1 MGVRTRV
8 AGKAIAAMVG
18 CAWLLGCGDSSAGPG
33 TVSSD
38 WPYLTTVAS
47 TNVAVTATNE
57 PLVSLPGALRVSARF
72 INPGADSVQVR
83 QGSCSFGLRLREVNG
98 RALMPVVWENRP
110 EACTLILR
118 AYVVPPASLLDVPVG
133 TVKPSDFRGVIPPGD
148 YWVNVIWRRYP
159 SADLLE
165 VNAGTL
171 VVP

>member
-1 MGVRTRV
+1 MGVRARILGRTV
-8 AGKAIAAMVG
+8 VG
-18 CAWLLGCGDSSAGPG
+18 MIGGLWLLGCGDSAGPQG
-33 TVSSD
+33 VSSE
-38 WPYLTTVAS
+38 WPYLTTVES
-47 TNVAVTATNE
+47 TNVAVTGTNE
-57 PLVSLPGALRVSARF
+57 LLTSLPGALRVSARF
-72 INPGADSVQVR
+72 INPGADSVLVR
-83 QGSCSFGLRLREVNG
+83 QGSCGFGLRLREVNG

-110 EACTLILR
+110 ESCTMISR

-165 VNAGTL
+165 VNAGTI